1 MSAWLTVKHE
11 QDLVLYWYL
20 DIDPLES
27 ASEPFVNSYI
37 FHLHMVVL
45 MTTGTDPCRGWM
57 GLFATHHERLLA
69 SVECLVT
76 VQVASTPFT
85 DS

>member
-1 MSAWLTVKHE
+1 
-11 QDLVLYWYL
+11 
-20 DIDPLES
+20 
-27 ASEPFVNSYI
+27 
-37 FHLHMVVL
+37 MVVL

-57 GLFATHHERLLA
+57 GLFDTHHERLLA

-76 VQVASTPFT
+76 VQVASTPLT

>member
-1 MSAWLTVKHE
+1 MNKIWFCISTC
-11 QDLVLYWYL
+11 L

-57 GLFATHHERLLA
+57 GLFDTHHERLLA